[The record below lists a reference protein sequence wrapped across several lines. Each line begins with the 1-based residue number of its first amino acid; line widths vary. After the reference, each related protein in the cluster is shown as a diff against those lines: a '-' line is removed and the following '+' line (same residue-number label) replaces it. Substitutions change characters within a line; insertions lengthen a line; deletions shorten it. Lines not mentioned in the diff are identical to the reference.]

1 MVHSYGPNRCFA
13 SVHAE
18 VSANEDILKSHDMI
32 DNIEREILEEMGV
45 HLVIHLD
52 PVVTDDPEVNRLRQQ
67 VAELVQ
73 QIDPSL
79 TIHDFRLVRGETHS
93 NLIFDVTVPFDCTVT
108 NPQLLEQIEKGIKA
122 LSPHYYAVVTM
133 DRSYTSSVAGTAK
146 MD

>member
-52 PVVTDDPEVNRLRQQ
+52 PVVTDDPEVNRL
-67 VAELVQ
+67 L
-73 QIDPSL
+73 P
-79 TIHDFRLVRGETHS
+79 
-93 NLIFDVTVPFDCTVT
+93 
-108 NPQLLEQIEKGIKA
+108 
-122 LSPHYYAVVTM
+122 
-133 DRSYTSSVAGTAK
+133 AGG
-146 MD
+146 